1 MYKFVV
7 EGSELI
13 TPTTILLTARRAD
26 SEPRLFSYQPGQYA
40 AIGFK
45 KHFRPTAARCF
56 SLASSPTNQ
65 SHIQF
70 GVRVKGK
77 FTKALLSL
85 KPGDEL
91 DVRGPFGGFVF
102 DAERDK
108 EAVLLA
114 GGIGISPLL
123 GMARFAA
130 DTQLPNPITL
140 FYSCHSADDLPFA
153 PEIHALEKQNENFEA
168 YYAIGEGLPEGI
180 SHPRVCTGRISEEF
194 IEQAI
199 GKNWQ
204 KKTFFICG
212 PTPFMKAMASML
224 KSNGVPQKQIMT
236 EAFGQGST
244 KQTGKIRSWPFNIY
258 ALSAAGLAAGS
269 FAVMTSDLLKILP
282 SESVL
287 DPNHPSRMS
296 KLTNNRQADLDALV
310 NNLPES
316 TSTAPPTSAVT
327 QALTDTT
334 QQQTPAQTAAPTT
347 PTPSTTTPT
356 PTPAP
361 APTPTPT
368 PKPKCTTTQS
378 GVVIC

>member
-7 EGSELI
+7 ENSELI
-13 TPTTILLTARRAD
+13 TPTTIQLTARRAD

-70 GVRVKGK
+70 GIRIKGK

-85 KPGDEL
+85 NPGDEL

-123 GMARFAA
+123 GMARFAT

-140 FYSCHSADDLPFA
+140 LYSCHSADDLPFA
-153 PEIHALEKQNENFEA
+153 PDIYALEKQNRNFNA
-168 YYAIGEGLPEGI
+168 YYAIGKGLPKKH
-180 SHPRVCTGRISEEF
+180 SHPRVHVGRISTEL
-194 IEQAI
+194 IDKAVGQ
-199 GKNWQ
+199 NWQ
-204 KKTFFICG
+204 NKTFFICG
-212 PTPFMKAMASML
+212 PTPFMKAMVDIL
-224 KSNGVPQKQIMT
+224 KSSGVPQKQIMT

-244 KQTGKIRSWPFNIY
+244 RQTGTIRSWPFNIY

-287 DPNHPSRMS
+287 DPNHPSRMT
-296 KLTNNRQADLDALV
+296 KLTNSRQADLDALV
-310 NNLPES
+310 NSLQES

-327 QALTDTT
+327 QALTDKT
-334 QQQTPAQTAAPTT
+334 QQQAPAQTAAPTA
-347 PTPSTTTPT
+347 PTPSATTPT
-356 PTPAP
+356 PAPAP
-361 APTPTPT
+361 APTPTPAPT
-368 PKPKCTTTQS
+368 PKCTTTQS